1 MTAHEQ
7 AGLTLGEWLALP
19 VGVRIRLAAS
29 LYLGWRYPPR
39 RTDRVSLAFDGP
51 GLPKL
56 TGTRYVNCSPFT
68 ASILCAVYPDRVDA
82 AAYGDLVVFAD
93 RLPTRPDSPIL
104 AVERMGV
111 GTRTASLSGWS
122 LCQGWRS
129 LGTEP
134 NAVTDII
141 QPPSGH
147 AFLVSPAG
155 LKLESTNADGYVG
168 PRWSPV
174 TLDALR
180 KTYPAALY
188 LARLAGT

>member
-7 AGLTLGEWLALP
+7 AGLTRGEWLDLP

-29 LYLGWRYPPR
+29 AYLGWRYPPT

-56 TGTRYVNCSPFT
+56 SGTRWVNCSPFT
-68 ASILCAVYPDRVDA
+68 ASILCAVWPDRVDA

-111 GTRTASLSGWS
+111 GTRTASLSGWC
-122 LCQGWRS
+122 LVQGWRS
-129 LGTEP
+129 LS
-134 NAVTDII
+134 
-141 QPPSGH
+141 PPSGH

-168 PRWSPV
+168 PRWSP
-174 TLDALR
+174 TSLDALR
-180 KTYPAALY
+180 KAYPAALY
-188 LARLAGT
+188 VARLAGT